1 MFFAIL
7 GLEEFLG
14 FGRIKVRDMNG
25 AFVVLDFFGRVGC
38 SVDGRLEAAVV
49 LRRSGKEW
57 IQHYDRN

>member
-25 AFVVLDFFGRVGC
+25 AFVVLDFFRKVGC
-38 SVDGRLEAAVV
+38 SVDGRPEAAVV
-49 LRRSGKEW
+49 LRRSGK
-57 IQHYDRN
+57 

>member
-1 MFFAIL
+1 MFFTIL
-7 GLEEFLG
+7 GLEEW
-14 FGRIKVRDMNG
+14 IKVRDMNG